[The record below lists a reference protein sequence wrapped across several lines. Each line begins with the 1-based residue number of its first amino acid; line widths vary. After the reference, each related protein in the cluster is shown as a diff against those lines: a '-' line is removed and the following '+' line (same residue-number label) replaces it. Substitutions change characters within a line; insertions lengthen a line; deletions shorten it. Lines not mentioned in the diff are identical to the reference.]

1 MELIIKDLT
10 KKYGSFIALN
20 HVNMTFTPGVYGIL
34 GANGAGKSTLMNLI
48 TDNLKRSSGEILYD
62 GEDILKQG
70 ARYRKKLG
78 YMPQQQG
85 FYEDFTALQFLHYI
99 GELKGL
105 NRAIRRD
112 QAEELLE
119 QVHLYD
125 VRHEKLKSFSGGM
138 RQRVLL
144 AQALLGNPQ
153 IIILDEPSAGLDPR
167 ERVHIRNMI
176 ASLGRQKIVLI
187 STHIV
192 SDVECIADS
201 IILMRQGQV
210 IAQDTP
216 EALIHSIT
224 HHVEEFPCT
233 KRSVSALQKKYP
245 EGILVQRSDGL
256 HYRIVTQEPIP
267 GGLMIPADHLNLEDV
282 YMYYVK

>member
-1 MELIIKDLT
+1 MELMIKDLT
-10 KKYGSFIALN
+10 KKYGSFIALS
-20 HVNMTFTPGVYGIL
+20 HVNMTFSPGVYGIL
-34 GANGAGKSTLMNLI
+34 GANGAGKSTLMNLL

-62 GEDILKQG
+62 GEDILKLG

-105 NRAIRRD
+105 NRTIRRD
-112 QAEELLE
+112 QSAELLE

-153 IIILDEPSAGLDPR
+153 IVILDEPSAGLDPR

-192 SDVECIADS
+192 SDVECIADE
-201 IILMRQGQV
+201 ILLMKQGKI

-216 EALIHSIT
+216 EALIHSIAG
-224 HHVEEFPCT
+224 HVSEFPCT
-233 KRSVSALQKKYP
+233 KQNVSKIQEQYP
-245 EGILVQRSDGL
+245 EGILVQRSGGL
-256 HYRIVTQEPIP
+256 HYRIVSDNPVKEALPIP
-267 GGLMIPADHLNLEDV
+267 EDHLNLEDV

>member
-1 MELIIKDLT
+1 MELIIKNLT

-48 TDNLKRSSGEILYD
+48 TDNLKRSSGEILYN

-70 ARYRKKLG
+70 TRYRKKLG

-85 FYEDFTALQFLHYI
+85 FYEDFTALQFLYYI

-105 NRAIRRD
+105 NRAIRHD

-201 IILMRQGQV
+201 IILMKQGQV

-256 HYRIVTQEPIP
+256 HYRIVTQEPIS